1 MPVIEKFLP
10 AEPVTPGPGHWW
22 FGYYDKFPWD
32 VTGRYMLA
40 MRSEFM
46 DRPPRSG
53 DRAEIGTIDLNSGC
67 AWRKLDETGAWNWQ
81 QGSMLQW
88 LPDAPDRLIL
98 YNILDGDRY
107 ACAIRD
113 VRNGE
118 VRVLPRPVYAVS
130 PDGKLGITL
139 DFARLHRHRP
149 GYGYYVLPDS
159 TLGDPAPANVGIW
172 LVDLRTGESR
182 LIVSIRQLAGFEP
195 DETMTGASHWVNH
208 LQFNADG
215 SRFVFLHRW
224 RNLEKKQHR
233 TRMFTANPDGS
244 ELYCLNGP
252 PMTSHFDWRDREYIL
267 AWAERPGVGK
277 RYFLFRDR
285 SRDAEIVGDGLFP
298 TDGHCSWSPDR
309 QWILTDTYPDVKDNK
324 RTLILYH
331 LASNTRFDVGRF
343 YSPPELADEIRC
355 DLHPR
360 WSRDGRKVCFD
371 SAHEGTRRMYVMD
384 VSEIIEGTR

>member
-1 MPVIEKFLP
+1 MPVVEKFLDVE
-10 AEPVTPGPGHWW
+10 AVTKEPGHWW

-32 VTGRYMLA
+32 ATGRYMLA
-40 MRSEFM
+40 MRNGFM
-46 DRPPRSG
+46 DRAPRPG
-53 DRAEIGTIDLNSGC
+53 DKVEIGTIDLEVGC
-67 AWRKLDETGAWNWQ
+67 AWKKLGDTEAWNWQ

-98 YNILDGDRY
+98 YNIRDGNRY

-113 VRNGE
+113 VRSGE
-118 VRVLPRPVYAVS
+118 VRVLPRPIYAVS
-130 PDGKLGITL
+130 PDGKMGVAL

-149 GYGYYVLPDS
+149 GYGYYCLPDAS
-159 TLGDPAPANVGIW
+159 AGDPAPADVGIW
-172 LVDLRTGESR
+172 SVDLRTGDNK
-182 LIVSIRQLAGFEP
+182 LIISIRQLAEFEP
-195 DETMTGASHWVNH
+195 DETMADASHWVNH

-224 RNLEKKQHR
+224 RKLDKRSWR

-252 PMTSHFDWRDREYIL
+252 PMTSHFDWRDREWIL
-267 AWAERPGVGK
+267 AWADRPGVGM

-285 SRDAEIVGDGLFP
+285 SRDAEIVGDGLFS

-309 QWILTDTYPDVKDNK
+309 RWILTDTYPDPKDHK

-331 LASNTRFDVGRF
+331 VESMTRFDIGRF
-343 YSPPELADEIRC
+343 YSPPELAGEIRC

-360 WSRDGRKVCFD
+360 WSRDGRKICFD
-371 SAHEGTRRMYVMD
+371 SVHEGARRMYAMD
-384 VSEIIEGTR
+384 VSEIVVSMA